1 MAESEKVN
9 LDSVIGD
16 SKNPLTAYY
25 IVHPNEG
32 ARILEETIAETK
44 KLRL

>member
-1 MAESEKVN
+1 MAEREKVN
-9 LDSVIGD
+9 LDSVIVD
-16 SKNPLTAYY
+16 SKNPLTAY
-25 IVHPNEG
+25 IVYPNEG